1 MKQCVVEGEAST
13 KVKDIKIVISL
24 KSRKV
29 GKKKV
34 YENKK
39 KEDKSGTTNQLF
51 KLMAESKL
59 KDNKCFL
66 KRK

>member
-39 KEDKSGTTNQLF
+39 KEDKSGTTN
-51 KLMAESKL
+51 
-59 KDNKCFL
+59 
-66 KRK
+66 

>member
-29 GKKKV
+29 GKKK
-34 YENKK
+34 YMRIK
-39 KEDKSGTTNQLF
+39 
-51 KLMAESKL
+51 
-59 KDNKCFL
+59 
-66 KRK
+66 KRKINQEQRTSYLSLWQNQN